1 MCMFVYSTPARNQHD
16 KLTCRTPWWLL
27 GVDVVAA
34 SGNLTGN
41 QYAGG
46 VGRKDTAL
54 LCEKVILRNEK
65 PDHLSL
71 TLNRN
76 GVSEA

>member
-1 MCMFVYSTPARNQHD
+1 MFVYSTPARNQHD

-27 GVDVVAA
+27 GVDIVAA

-46 VGRKDTAL
+46 GGAEGYRAP
-54 LCEKVILRNEK
+54 LRESH
-65 PDHLSL
+65 P
-71 TLNRN
+71 
-76 GVSEA
+76 A